1 MNIYKLQYDTKTQGD
16 ADLLSKGVY
25 EIVSE
30 EGVSQDVYTNGT
42 QAIVYMGSMVD
53 IPATY
58 DDEGNELTP
67 AIYYDGVFYDLMTT
81 QEYDFGANELFPTNN
96 VHSFLGMTNRNEI
109 EEELDNIN
117 WTEDTTI

>member
-25 EIVSE
+25 EVI
-30 EGVSQDVYTNGT
+30 EGNQSYTNGT
-42 QAIVYMGSMVD
+42 QAIVYMGGMVD
-53 IPATY
+53 VPATY

-109 EEELDNIN
+109 EEGLDNID